1 MVNKIKEKARQ
12 YQKSIVLPETS
23 DFRVLDA
30 AAKVQKDG
38 FAKLILL
45 GNKEQ
50 IYADAKGLD
59 ISKAEII
66 SMENSEQYIDKLVE
80 LRAHKGVTKEKARE
94 LLQNPLYF
102 GAMLVREKKAD
113 GMVAGSLAATAD
125 VLRAALQVV
134 GTAKD
139 SKIVSAFFLMVVP
152 NCEFGFNGVFVF
164 ADCGLVQNPNAEE
177 LAHIAISSAKS
188 FTQLTGESPFVA
200 LLSHSTYGSATHSD
214 IDKVIQATQ
223 IAQNLAPNIMLDGE
237 LQLDAAI
244 VPSVGK
250 SKAKDSKVAGRANVL
265 VFPDLDSGNIGY
277 KLTQRLAKAEAY
289 GPITQG
295 LAAPINDLSRG
306 CSADDIVGAVAIT
319 ALQAI

>member
-23 DFRVLDA
+23 DFRVLEA

-45 GNKEQ
+45 GDKEQ

-59 ISKAEII
+59 ISKTEII

-80 LRAHKGVTKEKARE
+80 LRAHKGVTAEKARW
-94 LLQNPLYF
+94 LLQSPLYF
-102 GAMLVREKKAD
+102 GAMLVREKIAD
-113 GMVAGSLAATAD
+113 GMVAGSLAASAD